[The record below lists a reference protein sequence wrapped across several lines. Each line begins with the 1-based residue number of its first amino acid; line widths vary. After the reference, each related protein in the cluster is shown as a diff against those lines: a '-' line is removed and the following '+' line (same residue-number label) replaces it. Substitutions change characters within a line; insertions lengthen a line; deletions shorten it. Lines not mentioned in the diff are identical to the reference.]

1 MIQIIVIVEQK
12 MQQQINTS
20 AAGKTSQCIERKLNN
35 LRFVLYLYAQLYIYK
50 SVYIN
55 VCMYLLI
62 ELYSL
67 LYLFG
72 TFLFFYFIYCCCRL
86 YVLQYTYIRICVNI
100 DGFKQ
105 RHWLRPNR
113 HEGLLRGFIPSA
125 CVNKGLCLTLVRIF
139 IDGTRLEI
147 EF

>member
-72 TFLFFYFIYCCCRL
+72 TFHFFTLSIVVVGCMYFNIH
-86 YVLQYTYIRICVNI
+86 TY
-100 DGFKQ
+100 
-105 RHWLRPNR
+105 
-113 HEGLLRGFIPSA
+113 
-125 CVNKGLCLTLVRIF
+125 
-139 IDGTRLEI
+139 
-147 EF
+147 EFV